1 MALLFVAAIIG
12 CLSIWTEEKG
22 DNEAENLL
30 SYPVDADGWDEETQK
45 DFINYIENEFKE
57 DTSKLKM
64 NLRRKHPHCKSFTF
78 HNVTH
83 LKCNKG
89 SGAIPFKGSSGVAG
103 TSTAYN
109 HRKLQNLFKAKSCP
123 PIYACKSP
131 TNANKCCSFQIIY
144 GRHYCDYRNCYRF
157 F

>member
-64 NLRRKHPHCKSFTF
+64 NSRRKRPHCKTFIF

-83 LKCNKG
+83 FKCNHG
-89 SGAIPFKGSSGVAG
+89 SGAIPFKVSSGVV
-103 TSTAYN
+103 S
-109 HRKLQNLFKAKSCP
+109 LL
-123 PIYACKSP
+123 
-131 TNANKCCSFQIIY
+131 
-144 GRHYCDYRNCYRF
+144 
-157 F
+157 